1 MCTSPSEVTHVCLLD
16 LDSTASRSRH
26 GSLLCL
32 DPQAQAICVSPYQI
46 CAHQAF
52 ACRNR
57 PRKRAPRPP
66 ARKTQKSGQPKA
78 IHALPRAAVSLEK
91 STTRRLRFLTSRSS
105 SWYTCRPDGLVV
117 HRSTWPENLVV
128 IRRHTRLHAPPGF
141 LASPSCVGGLSTH
154 LPRAETLLLTS
165 SDDVITPRQQP
176 CKHVHVSKSHV
187 SPRHVIRHFNSVP
200 CQHHV
205 TSLIVDP
212 DRPDLDYTDLT
223 R

>member
-1 MCTSPSEVTHVCLLD
+1 MCISPSEVTHVCLLD

-57 PRKRAPRPP
+57 HNRRAPRPSV
-66 ARKTQKSGQPKA
+66 RKTQKSGQPKVN
-78 IHALPRAAVSLEK
+78 HALPYAAVSSGK
-91 STTRRLRFLTSRSS
+91 STTRHLRFLTSRSS
-105 SWYTCRPDGLVV
+105 SWSTRRPDGLVV

-128 IRRHTRLHAPPGF
+128 IRRRTRLHEPPGF
-141 LASPSCVGGLSTH
+141 PASPSRAGGFSIR

-165 SDDVITPRQQP
+165 LDDVITPRQQP
-176 CKHVHVSKSHV
+176 RK
-187 SPRHVIRHFNSVP
+187 P
-200 CQHHV
+200 
-205 TSLIVDP
+205 
-212 DRPDLDYTDLT
+212 
-223 R
+223 